1 MIMNRKW
8 YKNINGEW
16 VEAPQQVETENGV
29 MYNYNSDANEKM
41 LREDGYLP
49 DGEVTVTASAPSPTL
64 EQRVK
69 AVEDVTAEVI
79 TILNDKGIAP

>member
-1 MIMNRKW
+1 MNRKW

-16 VEAPQQVETENGV
+16 IEAPQQVETEKGV
-29 MYNYNSDANEKM
+29 MYNYNCDANEKM
-41 LREDGYLP
+41 LRADGYLP
-49 DGEVTVTASAPSPTL
+49 DGEVTVTASEPQPTL

-69 AVEDVTAEVI
+69 AVEDVTTEVI